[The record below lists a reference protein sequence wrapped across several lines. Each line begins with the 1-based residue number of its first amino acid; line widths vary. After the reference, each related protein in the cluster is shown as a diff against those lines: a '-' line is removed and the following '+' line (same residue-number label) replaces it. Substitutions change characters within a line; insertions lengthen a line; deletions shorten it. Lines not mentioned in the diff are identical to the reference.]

1 MAAETDLRA
10 LDLFERLL
18 AYPGNER
25 FRRRLLKNE
34 PPAVMERL
42 ARLEAGHAARA
53 AMPTELP
60 DWIAAPMVEPPGQIG
75 PFRLVE
81 RIGQGGMGDVWRGER
96 NDGLFE
102 QQVAIKLIQG
112 NLGPEGA
119 KAFEAERRILARLNH
134 PDIVRLIDGGI
145 TADGLPYLIM
155 EHVEG
160 VPFDAAIAPL
170 DLRARMLLFSSAVQA
185 VQFAHGRLIAHADLK
200 PSNIL
205 VDTEGRVRLL
215 DFGIAALLGGEDQRA
230 RPVGAMTREF
240 ASPERRAG
248 APPSVQDDVYALGR
262 LLALALEGVSDPD
275 LSAIAAKATAPQDE
289 RYDAAAELSGDV
301 EHWLQGLPVSALP
314 DTPAYR
320 MRKFVARHR
329 AGVLASILAVLALVG
344 ATFFA
349 TVSSIRAE
357 AARKEAAAR
366 FEDARGTAR
375 YLLFTLMDRLE
386 AQPNSLTLR
395 KEVAEVAQHY
405 LDRLSKAQGAAPEV
419 RLEAARGL
427 IRLAEAQGV
436 PGLPNLAQ
444 PKRAEQ
450 SLSRALE
457 IAKGTADARAGEI
470 AVLALSYQARLAS
483 LVTHD
488 AALSERL
495 LNDAD
500 AMASKTIIPP
510 LLKARLLNDRAVVAG
525 FRDDYAKAVAL
536 ARQAEAALPP
546 AGDLETQLERAK
558 SADIIAEGIYY
569 SQTPQAA
576 VPPYQEALARYEA
589 AQARHPA
596 SRTLQERMERARWG
610 LASTL
615 LSMNRN
621 RDALALLEDGHQRV
635 SKMVAF
641 DRDDLEAARLLQI
654 IGLDRAQATADTGNF
669 DKAIALYE
677 ANIAGRRAWLAR
689 NPDENRRLRDLAV
702 AVKSL
707 GDVQARGGHVKAA
720 CATYAE
726 FRGLVAQLSRRGNL
740 AEMDLDYT
748 LQHLEQDERAY
759 CR

>member
-1 MAAETDLRA
+1 MGADTELRP
-10 LDLFERLL
+10 LDLLERWL

-25 FRRRLLKNE
+25 FRRRLLRNE
-34 PPAVMERL
+34 SEAVLERL

-53 AMPTELP
+53 VMPTELP
-60 DWIAAPMVEPPGQIG
+60 DWMAAPMVEPPGQIG
-75 PFRLVE
+75 PFRLAE

-102 QQVAIKLIQG
+102 QTVAIKLIQG
-112 NLGPEGA
+112 NMGPEAA

-145 TADGLPYLIM
+145 TPDGLPYLIM

-160 VPFDAAIAPL
+160 VPIDAAIGTL
-170 DLRARMLLFSSAVQA
+170 DLRARMMLFVSAVQA

-205 VDTEGRVRLL
+205 VDTEGRVRLPH
-215 DFGIAALLGGEDQRA
+215 FGISALLGGDDQRA
-230 RPVGAMTREF
+230 PPLGAMTREY

-262 LLALALEGVSDPD
+262 LLAIALEGKDDPD
-275 LSAIAAKATAPQDE
+275 LAAIAAKATAEQDA

-301 EHWLQGLPVSALP
+301 ERWLQGLPVSART
-314 DTPAYR
+314 DTAAYR
-320 MRKFVARHR
+320 VRKFVARHR
-329 AGVLASILAVLALVG
+329 IGVLASSLAVLALIG
-344 ATFFA
+344 TTLFA
-349 TVSSIRAE
+349 TISSIRAE

-386 AQPNSLTLR
+386 AQPNSLKLR

-405 LDRLSKAQGAAPEV
+405 LDRLSRAEGAAPEM

-436 PGLPNLAQ
+436 PGLPNIAE
-444 PKRAEQ
+444 PKRAAQ
-450 SLSRALE
+450 SLSRALA
-457 IAKGTADARAGEI
+457 IAQGTRDAGAPSI
-470 AVLALSYQARLAS
+470 VVTALSYQARLAA
-483 LVTHD
+483 LVDHD
-488 AALSERL
+488 ATRAEQLINQAE
-495 LNDAD
+495 AV
-500 AMASKTIIPP
+500 ASRSRVPP
-510 LLKARLLNDRAVVAG
+510 LLKARLLNDRATVVG
-525 FRDDYAKAVAL
+525 FRDDYAKAAAL
-536 ARQAEAALPP
+536 AQQAEALVRDSK
-546 AGDLETQLERAK
+546 DLDAMLEHAK
-558 SADIIAEGIYY
+558 AADTYAEGVYY

-576 VPPYQEALARYEA
+576 IAPYRKALANYEA
-589 AQARHPA
+589 VRAAFPA
-596 SRTLQERMERARWG
+596 SRTAEERMERARWG

-615 LSMNRN
+615 LSLDRN
-621 RDALALLEDGHQRV
+621 AEALALLQEGHERV
-635 SKMVAF
+635 ERMVAF
-641 DRDDLEAARLLQI
+641 DKDDLEAVRLLQI
-654 IGLDRAQATADTGNF
+654 IGLDRAQATADTGDF
-669 DKAIALYE
+669 QKAIALYK
-677 ANIAGRRAWLAR
+677 ANIDGRRAWLAR
-689 NPDENRRLRDLAV
+689 NPDENRRLRDLAI

-707 GDVQARGGHVKAA
+707 GDVQARGGQVRAA

-726 FRGLVAQLSRRGNL
+726 FRGLVTQLSRRGNL

-748 LQHLEQDERAY
+748 LKHLEKDEALL